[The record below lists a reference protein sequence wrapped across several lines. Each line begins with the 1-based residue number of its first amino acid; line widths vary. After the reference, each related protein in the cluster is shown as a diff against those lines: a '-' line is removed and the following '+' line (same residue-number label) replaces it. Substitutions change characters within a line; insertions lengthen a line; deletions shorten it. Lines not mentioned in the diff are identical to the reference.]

1 MSTRYS
7 IQLYLLL
14 SVEFHDRSV
23 PTAQSGR
30 SEGHIMLPTRHAAAT
45 ARSPG
50 SVGVVLQ
57 QERREKLHVGGGSS
71 VLNKD
76 LVQATGIRELLSTFV
91 QNRYAG

>member
-1 MSTRYS
+1 M
-7 IQLYLLL
+7 

-30 SEGHIMLPTRHAAAT
+30 SGGHNTLPTRHGAAT

-57 QERREKLHVGGGSS
+57 QERHQTLHMGGSSS

-76 LVQATGIRELLSTFV
+76 LMQAAGSRELLSTFV